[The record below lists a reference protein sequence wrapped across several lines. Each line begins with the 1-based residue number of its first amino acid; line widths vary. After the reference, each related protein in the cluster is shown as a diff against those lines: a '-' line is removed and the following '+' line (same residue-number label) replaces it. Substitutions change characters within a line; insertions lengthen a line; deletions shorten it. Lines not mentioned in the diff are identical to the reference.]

1 MRLKDIL
8 YSIVVSGNSICI
20 KYLLHSVF
28 VALKTTETANNIDQ
42 AFLSEGAF
50 KKIYSIDRNGNYN
63 IFYHKQGVYLK
74 SLSNQYCAVYNN
86 EMHFLGTVKNF
97 YPAERLSVANNYPLA
112 VN

>member
-1 MRLKDIL
+1 MKLKDAL
-8 YSIVVSGNSICI
+8 YNIVVSGNTICI
-20 KYLLHSVF
+20 KYLLNSVF
-28 VALKTTETANNIDQ
+28 AALKTNEAVIDIDHP
-42 AFLSEGAF
+42 FLSEGQF
-50 KKIYSIDRNGNYN
+50 KKIYSIDNNGNYT

-86 EMHFLGTVKNF
+86 DMRFLGTVKNF